1 VDQYRKSIAMYYL
14 VAPQY
19 TADTERKRALYTP
32 SKEQENDPEI
42 LKLIESRVKT

>member
-1 VDQYRKSIAMYYL
+1 MYYL

-32 SKEQENDPEI
+32 SKEQEKDPEVI
-42 LKLIESRVKT
+42 ELIKKRAMTHA